1 MLICAQSGRV
11 LGSERKTDPASSARS
26 SRKGL
31 QDNKNRLLGIIS
43 KFCVHFGTEVKISI
57 CGVLGSDCT
66 EVTLHKLRIPEL
78 STLIRILNK
87 TGGV

>member
-11 LGSERKTDPASSARS
+11 LGRERKTDPASTARS
-26 SRKGL
+26 SRMGL
-31 QDNKNRLLGIIS
+31 QDNNNRLLGIIN
-43 KFCVHFGTEVKISI
+43 KFCVHFGTEIKISI
-57 CGVLGSDCT
+57 CGVLDRDCN
-66 EVTLHKLRIPEL
+66 EVTFHELRIP